1 MLIPE
6 YLIKATEEEC
16 GGYKPNELRERA
28 RELSKRYLAGSAEG
42 GRVVNDDALA
52 AAYAAVRMPA
62 TYGAVRAAASLMR
75 KNYEGEFEDMLD
87 AGAGT
92 GTAYLAVREA
102 LGVSRATLVERE
114 EAMLKLARKFCKAG
128 GAEAEFVS
136 ADLASFT
143 PDRKYDLVTAS
154 YVFNEMS
161 EPERNAA
168 LDKLFAATG
177 KVLLIVEPGT
187 PYHFELQCKIRSYL
201 RAKGAKLFS
210 PCPEGAVCGIEEGD
224 WCHFS
229 VRVPRGKLHKFLKG
243 GDAPYEDEKFTY
255 SAFRFDGAD
264 NACSARVLRHPV
276 ISKGRADLTLCTK
289 EGVVEVAVRK
299 QDGAPW
305 KTARKLEAGDKFEMP
320 EDTL

>member
-6 YLIKATEEEC
+6 YLIKATEEAC

-75 KNYEGEFEDMLD
+75 KNYEGGFEDMLD

-210 PCPEGAVCGIEEGD
+210 PCPEGTVCGIEEGD

-255 SAFRFDGAD
+255 SAFCVGEGGRAVQARLLRRPTIGEGRTNLRLCTAEGIKDVTLRKKDGALYK
-264 NACSARVLRHPV
+264 AS
-276 ISKGRADLTLCTK
+276 
-289 EGVVEVAVRK
+289 
-299 QDGAPW
+299 
-305 KTARKLEAGDKFEMP
+305 RKLSAGDEFEVIK
-320 EDTL
+320 

>member
-62 TYGAVRAAASLMR
+62 TYGAVRAAASHMR
-75 KNYEGEFEDMLD
+75 KNYEGEFEGMLD

-128 GAEAEFVS
+128 GAEAEFVIPSDVSHLATNSFNFNKELSKITIPTSVVSISS
-136 ADLASFT
+136 AFKSFEKPLELVYLGTMEQFKAIDLHPENEMEGGTGSWAYNTTIKDGVIRCTDGDLAVSS
-143 PDRKYDLVTAS
+143 L
-154 YVFNEMS
+154 
-161 EPERNAA
+161 
-168 LDKLFAATG
+168 
-177 KVLLIVEPGT
+177 
-187 PYHFELQCKIRSYL
+187 
-201 RAKGAKLFS
+201 
-210 PCPEGAVCGIEEGD
+210 
-224 WCHFS
+224 
-229 VRVPRGKLHKFLKG
+229 
-243 GDAPYEDEKFTY
+243 
-255 SAFRFDGAD
+255 
-264 NACSARVLRHPV
+264 
-276 ISKGRADLTLCTK
+276 
-289 EGVVEVAVRK
+289 
-299 QDGAPW
+299 
-305 KTARKLEAGDKFEMP
+305 
-320 EDTL
+320 

>member
-1 MLIPE
+1 MIVPE
-6 YLIKATEEEC
+6 YLIKATEEAC
-16 GGYKPNELRERA
+16 ASYKPNALRERA
-28 RELSKRYLAGSAEG
+28 RELSERYLAGKAEG
-42 GRVVNDDALA
+42 GRVVSDDALA

-75 KNYEGEFEDMLD
+75 KNYDGVFENMLD

-92 GTAYLAVREA
+92 GAAYLAAREA
-102 LGVSRATLVERE
+102 LGLNRATLVERE
-114 EAMLKLARKFCKAG
+114 GSMTRLARKFCAAG

-136 ADLASFT
+136 ADLASYT
-143 PDRKYDLVTAS
+143 PDGKYDLVIAS

-161 EPERNAA
+161 EAARNAA

-187 PYHFELQCKIRSYL
+187 PYHFGLQRDIRNYL
-201 RAKGAKLFS
+201 RSKGAKLFS
-210 PCPEGAVCGIEEGD
+210 PCPEGAICNLSEGD

-255 SAFRFDGAD
+255 SAFCPGEGGRPAR
-264 NACSARVLRHPV
+264 ARVLRRPT
-276 ISKGRADLTLCTK
+276 IAEGRVDLRICTA
-289 EGVVEVAVRK
+289 EGVNDVAFRK
-299 QDGAPW
+299 KDGAPY
-305 KTARKLEAGDKFEMP
+305 KAARKLNAGDEFDSAK
-320 EDTL
+320 